1 MTVFGHTPES
11 VSKCGRIQKKF
22 HAALLRGTFFVF
34 TCCKQAF
41 RNLFIFIHKKRRII
55 TIICNIINI
64 ELHNMRATISL
75 DSLRETI
82 RSTSID
88 NQRWLLDKLQNNI
101 DNMCNVV
108 AEDRTEYISKQEIL
122 AGIDAGLKELKLKRE
137 GKIKPVSAE
146 ETEIDLLYI
155 YDKAERASISRK
167 EIEELL
173 IRNDMKQ
180 L

>member
-1 MTVFGHTPES
+1 
-11 VSKCGRIQKKF
+11 
-22 HAALLRGTFFVF
+22 
-34 TCCKQAF
+34 
-41 RNLFIFIHKKRRII
+41 
-55 TIICNIINI
+55 
-64 ELHNMRATISL
+64 MRATISL

-88 NQRWLLDKLQNNI
+88 NQQWLLDKLQNNI

-180 L
+180 R